1 MKKWAELTGAERAN
15 VTDLFTNW
23 LKDYTHKVV
32 IQVLKR
38 KDEILENEFAFN
50 LLCELYDREQ
60 KEFKDLTNS
69 INSLLNNYKTFAE
82 YDVHNH
88 PLEHSKSY
96 RDVLYDMYIRD
107 TK

>member
-1 MKKWAELTGAERAN
+1 MKQWSELTGAERTN

-23 LKDYTHKVV
+23 LKDYTNEV
-32 IQVLKR
+32 IMEVLKKR
-38 KDEILENEFAFN
+38 DEILTNDFAFN
-50 LLCELYDREQ
+50 LLCELYNREE
-60 KEFKDLTNS
+60 KEFDDLTHS
-69 INSLLNNYKTFAE
+69 INNLLNNYDTFKE
-82 YDVHNH
+82 FDVHNH